1 MQVLNRFKKNF
12 IFLSLFSLMAL
23 FAWGQTSSVYKTGG
37 QGGQT
42 PKKSKINLENS
53 FYWTKCTADSS
64 IENVDNEYGD
74 SFQKLDIQRPRNLS
88 KLVGKDGTYIWV
100 KASFYIPEEL
110 KNANLYLFAQ
120 YIHFANKVW
129 INGHYVG
136 SYGNFP
142 PNELSVMYKAHTYQ
156 LPEEFIN
163 QDGENTLYIKI
174 WCHGQSE
181 ISKKIFIG
189 TETYVKQRETSDTF
203 YNSIVY
209 IMYEGLFFTAFLI
222 YSILFRQQKRKE
234 YLSFSMICLFSLQ
247 FIFILFAPHFPAYA
261 YVQNSTQFLIFIKYF
276 ACICSYLIIYFT
288 VSFFIYF
295 LVHEQKKAITITRV
309 SLLAVQFFITV
320 FVPTY
325 SSLLKVLPFLLS
337 LGAIQ
342 FIFALY
348 YIIKAIGSKN
358 MEVNLVFAG
367 VGILAASVA
376 TEHLV
381 RYVFHISTY
390 IHITFYGWVAFN
402 FFYIIVLWSR
412 LTKIVKQNKF
422 LTANLQKAVDEQTIQ
437 IRNTNEQLA
446 EELSR
451 QKKDLEMASIVQQR
465 LFSAPKRSFVGWD
478 FDITYEPLEQ
488 VSGDLF
494 DFFNLGNILN
504 GISIFDVSGHGVS
517 ASLITMLSKSI
528 IFNLFKNNMFQ
539 NEPMAKVMTKINT
552 VITAEKGNVQNYLTG
567 IICNFSDFDDND
579 CCKVQLANAG
589 HPYPLMYSVEKDEII
604 EIKNPEGT
612 ENYGAIG
619 LTGLE
624 VSYIDVDF
632 EMKPGDVIV
641 FYTDGLSEAQNSMGK
656 QFGKQTIKNIIM
668 ENKTKTAAEIQE
680 ALKQNLK
687 IHIGEKPRTDDLT
700 IIVLKRE
707 KPEDFIETICD
718 E

>member
-1 MQVLNRFKKNF
+1 MVIWYTTLMQVLNHLKKIF
-12 IFLSLFSLMAL
+12 IFLSLFSLLTL
-23 FAWGQTSSVYKTGG
+23 FAWGQT
-37 QGGQT
+37 
-42 PKKSKINLENS
+42 PKKPKINLEHS
-53 FYWTKCTADSS
+53 LYWAKCTADSS
-64 IENVDNEYGD
+64 IENVENEFGD
-74 SFQKLDIQRPRNLS
+74 SFQKLNIQGPQNLS
-88 KLVGKDGTYIWV
+88 KLVGKDGSYIWV
-100 KASFYIPEEL
+100 KASFTIPDEL
-110 KNANLYLFAQ
+110 KNENLYLFAR
-120 YIHFANKVW
+120 YIHFADKVW
-129 INGHYVG
+129 INGHYAG

-189 TETYVKQRETSDTF
+189 TETSVKQRETSDTF

-222 YSILFRQQKRKE
+222 YSILFRQQKKKE

-295 LVHEQKKAITITRV
+295 LVHEQKKLITIIRV
-309 SLLAVQFFITV
+309 SLLAIQFFITV

-376 TEHLV
+376 IEHLV
-381 RYVFHISTY
+381 KYVFHISTY
-390 IHITFYGWVAFN
+390 IHITFYGWVTFN
-402 FFYIIVLWSR
+402 VFYIIVLWSR
-412 LTKIVKQNKF
+412 LSKIVKQNKF

-437 IRNTNEQLA
+437 IRTTNEKLE
-446 EELSR
+446 EELDVR
-451 QKKDLEMASIVQQR
+451 KKDMEMASIVQQR
-465 LFSAPKRSFVGWD
+465 LFSAPRRSFIGWD
-478 FDITYEPLEQ
+478 FAITYDPLEE

-494 DFFNLGNILN
+494 DFFNLGDKLN

-517 ASLITMLSKSI
+517 ASLITMMSKSI
-528 IFNLFKNNMFQ
+528 IFQLFKNNIFGNDTMSS
-539 NEPMAKVMTKINT
+539 VMRKINN
-552 VITAEKGNVQNYLTG
+552 VITVEKGNVQNYLTG
-567 IICNFSDFDDND
+567 VICKFEDFDTNGN
-579 CCKVQLANAG
+579 CKVQLANAG
-589 HPYPLMYSVEKDEII
+589 HPYPIMYSSKTDEMI
-604 EIKNPEGT
+604 ELKHPEGT

-632 EMKPGDVIV
+632 EMCPGDIIV
-641 FYTDGLSEAQNSMGK
+641 FYTDGLSEAQDIMGK
-656 QFGKQTIKNIIM
+656 QFGKANIKNVIK
-668 ENKTKTAAEIQE
+668 ENKTKTADEILK
-680 ALKQNLK
+680 ALKQSLETHTK
-687 IHIGEKPRTDDLT
+687 DQPRTDDVT